1 MTDTHNEEVK
11 EQEANA
17 EETIET
23 ETEVVDENTED
34 NVAELKT
41 EEPDYKSKYF
51 YLAAEMDNMRKRF
64 DRERDSFVKYGNEKI
79 LKNLLDVMDNLERT
93 IDAIGDDADEKVK
106 NLKAGID
113 MVRTQFVD
121 VLKSNGL
128 EEVKC
133 VGEQFDPNFHEA
145 LAQQPAE
152 GKEENEVIN
161 EYQKG
166 YILNGRLLRA
176 SKVVIAKNA

>member
-1 MTDTHNEEVK
+1 MTDTQNEEVNENEELK
-11 EQEANA
+11 V
-17 EETIET
+17 EETIQAEA
-23 ETEVVDENTED
+23 EVVEEAED
-34 NVAELKT
+34 NVEELKT

-64 DRERDSFVKYGNEKI
+64 DRDRDSFVKYGNEKI
-79 LKNLLDVMDNLERT
+79 LKALLDVMDNFDRS
-93 IDAIGDDADEKVK
+93 IDAVANEEDEKVK
-106 NLKAGID
+106 NFRVGVE
-113 MVRTQFVD
+113 MVRNQFGD
-121 VLKSNGL
+121 VLKNNGL

-133 VGEQFDPNFHEA
+133 LGEQFDPNFHEA

-176 SKVVIAKNA
+176 AKVVIAKNV